1 MSVQIRGNG
10 GTTAEVGGTIHRALR
25 TADRPIE
32 ALAWN
37 SLGVPTGLLTTVA
50 AGGAIF
56 SLRNT
61 GANLILIRR
70 IGIGFVTTTAFTAA
84 QRLEYGLRSARAWT
98 AADSGGTAISFA
110 SSNTDMKTS
119 LAAPNVEARV
129 ATTAALTAGTRS
141 PDANY
146 QGITAGWSGAIGAAA
161 PVPCIDNLLK
171 HDPGDHPIVLANNE
185 GILIDNLV
193 LMGAVGVGVAYINVE
208 LAEVATTEF

>member
-25 TADRPIE
+25 TADRPVE

-61 GANLILIRR
+61 GANLILVRR
-70 IGIGFVTTTAFTAA
+70 VGIGFVTTTAFTAA
-84 QRLEYGLRSARAWT
+84 QRLEYGLRSARSWT
-98 AADSGGTAISFA
+98 AADSGGTALSFA
-110 SSNTDMKTS
+110 SSNTDLKTTLS
-119 LAAPNVEARV
+119 VPNVEARV
-129 ATTAALTAGTRS
+129 STTAALTAGTRTL
-141 PDANY
+141 DTNY
-146 QGITAGWSGAIGAAA
+146 QGIVAGWSGAVGAVPVA
-161 PVPCIDNLLK
+161 PAIDNLLK

-185 GILIDNLV
+185 GIVIDNIV
-193 LMGAVGVGVAYINVE
+193 VMGAAGVGVAYINVE
-208 LAEVATTEF
+208 FCEVATTEF